1 MKRYITF
8 ALFLLPVLLFAQ
20 ETQNQQASQAGSTEN
35 IEVRRP
41 VQAANT
47 PMFTMKHESFN
58 HKLDLKGRG
67 ELLQVEFQLYNDTDV
82 DLKLYIFAIAT
93 EEELDW
99 NYNSFGTK
107 KMNLHDSNIL
117 YFKAEPADEELYT
130 YELENGEKQLVK
142 YPKDVTAGVNPAT
155 GEPYLLKDTMAYRA
169 DMLSHYRKKFSFFN
183 HVTILIFDA
192 DTNELVF
199 RQIWTLDGR
208 RK

>member
-1 MKRYITF
+1 MRRSIVIS
-8 ALFLLPVLLFAQ
+8 LFLLPALLFGQ
-20 ETQNQQASQAGSTEN
+20 NETNEQPAGQNTDN
-35 IEVRRP
+35 IEITRP
-41 VQAANT
+41 VQAAET
-47 PMFTMKHESFN
+47 QMFTIKHMSFN

-82 DLKLYIFAIAT
+82 DLKLYIFTIAT

-107 KMNLHDSNIL
+107 KLSLNDSNIL
-117 YFKAEPADEELYT
+117 YFRANPSDEELYT
-130 YELENGEKQLVK
+130 YELENGEQLLVK

-155 GEPYLLKDTMAYRA
+155 GEPFLLKDTLAYRA

-183 HVTILIFDA
+183 HVTVLIFDA
-192 DTNELVF
+192 DTEELVY
-199 RQIWTLDGR
+199 RQIWTLDGT